1 MKLTQI
7 FTALIFLG
15 FTSIATGQCHT
26 RKQASN
32 NHDSHSN
39 NVVVVNNW
47 SYHDN
52 GDIIDIALSD
62 KKFSTLVAA
71 VKAAQLVEVL
81 KGDGPFT
88 VFAPTNSAFNRL
100 PDGTVDNLLKP
111 KNKKQLQAVLTY
123 HVLSGKVTA
132 SDIIESI
139 KRNGGG
145 FMTKTVQGDPL
156 YASLQKG
163 QVILQDAQGR
173 KSIITATD
181 IEASNGVVH
190 VIDTVILPKK

>member
-7 FTALIFLG
+7 FTTVILLG
-15 FTSIATGQCHT
+15 SIAFANAQCHNK
-26 RKQASN
+26 KQITT
-32 NHDSHSN
+32 NHDQHNN
-39 NVVVVNNW
+39 NVVEVNKW
-47 SYHDN
+47 TYHESN
-52 GDIIDIALSD
+52 DIIDIALSD

-71 VKAAQLVEVL
+71 VKAADLVNTL

-88 VFAPTNSAFNRL
+88 VFAPTNTAFNRL
-100 PDGTVDNLLKP
+100 PDGTVASLLQP
-111 KNKKQLQAVLTY
+111 KNKKKLQAILTY

-145 FMTKTVQGDPL
+145 FMTKTIQGDPL
-156 YASLQKG
+156 YASLQNG
-163 QVILQDAQGR
+163 QVILQDAKGR

-190 VIDTVILPKK
+190 VIDTVILPKG